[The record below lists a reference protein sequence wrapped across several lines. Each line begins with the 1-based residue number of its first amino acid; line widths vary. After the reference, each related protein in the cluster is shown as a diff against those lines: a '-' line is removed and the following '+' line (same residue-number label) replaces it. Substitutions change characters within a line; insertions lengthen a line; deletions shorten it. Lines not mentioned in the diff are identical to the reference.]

1 MKIINKIR
9 NSILNFLTKTTIQEI
24 ELPDNSISKTIF
36 DLPKPYHGC
45 FRIQIEP
52 KDSEELPRLL
62 IFCYISKEYSKL
74 KTQAIHSSYT
84 KDKAVMCSFSVKGV
98 NDSELDIHLSQIPR
112 VSYKKIPYSPEFN
125 NLFDNPSHS
134 EDTKTSFATQE
145 GLLLRKSSSK
155 YIVKITPM

>member
-1 MKIINKIR
+1 MKIITNIR
-9 NSILNFLTKTTIQEI
+9 NSLVTFLTKTTIQEI
-24 ELPDNSISKTIF
+24 ELPDNSISKIIF

-52 KDSEELPRLL
+52 KDRKELPTVLM
-62 IFCYISKEYSKL
+62 FCYITKEYDKL
-74 KTQAIHSSYT
+74 KTKAIQSVYT
-84 KDKAVMCSFSVKGV
+84 RDKNVMCSFSIKGV

-125 NLFDNPSHS
+125 DLFDNHCDS
-134 EDTKTSFATQE
+134 EVIKTSFATQE

-155 YIVKITPM
+155 YIVKITPI